1 MTSNFWRPV
10 VRPVVWVGLA
20 CALPLSVTAQMGG
33 KVDFDA
39 LPPQPYPAEIMPQ
52 ADKDL
57 ALDVTWTGAR
67 YIAVG
72 DRGHLL
78 ASADAEDW
86 VQVPMP
92 VRAALTSVSFVDE
105 DYGWAVGHD
114 AVILRTTDGGRNW
127 EMQQFEPELEEPL
140 HDVYFLDRDRGL
152 AVGAYGLAFWTTD
165 GGETWQDYEAP
176 AIRGDEFHLNR
187 VFPLSDGRLFVV
199 GEYGLLAVS
208 DGWGAEWRRL
218 QPPYDS
224 SFFGGMALA
233 DGGVLVYGLRGT
245 AYLSRD
251 LSAVPNIEEGFDP
264 VLGGGESLEGEG
276 WTEIDTGTTNSM
288 FGGVDLPDGGFV
300 IVGLNGEILRL
311 SSSLEVQARKN
322 TESESPLAAAQ
333 LGPDSG
339 LILVGEGGIERS
351 ELP

>member
-1 MTSNFWRPV
+1 MTSNFWTPVLRPV
-10 VRPVVWVGLA
+10 NWVVFA
-20 CALPLSVTAQMGG
+20 CALPLSAIAQMGG

-39 LPPQPYPAEIMPQ
+39 LPPQPYPAEIMPR

-57 ALDVTWTGAR
+57 ALDVTWTGER
-67 YIAVG
+67 YVAVG

-78 ASADAEDW
+78 VSADAQDW
-86 VQVPMP
+86 IQVPMP
-92 VRAALTSVSFVDE
+92 VRAALTSVHFVDAQH
-105 DYGWAVGHD
+105 GWVVGHD
-114 AVILRTTDGGRNW
+114 AVILRTTDGGRHW

-140 HDVYFLDRDRGL
+140 HDVMFLDRDRGI
-152 AVGAYGLAFWTTD
+152 AVGAYGLAFWTED

-176 AIRGDEFHLNR
+176 AIRGDEFHINR
-187 VFPLSDGRLFVV
+187 IFPLADGRLFAV

-224 SFFGGMALA
+224 SFFGGMPLA
-233 DGGVLVYGLRGT
+233 DGGVLIYGLRGT
-245 AYLSRD
+245 VYVSRD
-251 LSAVPNIEEGFDP
+251 LSEVPTIEEGFDP
-264 VLGGGESLEGEG
+264 VLGGGESLTGKG
-276 WTEIDTGTTNSM
+276 WTEIKTGTTNSM

-300 IVGLNGEILRL
+300 LVGLNGEIVHL
-311 SSSLEVQARKN
+311 SRSIEVQARKN

-333 LGPDSG
+333 LGPDGG
-339 LILVGEGGIERS
+339 LILVGEGGIERA